1 MKGWRVVLE
10 LGRLWVWF
18 IWVCYVFS
26 NSVYKTKKILNYK
39 KRGKKEKL
47 LLQGKVKKSGLFLL
61 RQRHFCAV
69 FPAQHSTPFGNR
81 RAVKLTY
88 PSYLFT
94 SHEPSP
100 GNWHLLKLR
109 KKPDTECSLY
119 WPSHGQICL
128 RIAYV
133 DCWDDTSNTDPKAC
147 SFSFSR
153 IRPHLPRANETQNCR
168 CPHS

>member
-1 MKGWRVVLE
+1 MRGWRVVLE

-39 KRGKKEKL
+39 KRGKKKSYYFRERGEEVWSVFAEAEAFLCCVPSTTLNTFWKPKSCEIDIPL
-47 LLQGKVKKSGLFLL
+47 LSVYLSWTLTGELASPKAQEEA
-61 RQRHFCAV
+61 RHWMQPVLAITR
-69 FPAQHSTPFGNR
+69 P
-81 RAVKLTY
+81 
-88 PSYLFT
+88 YLP
-94 SHEPSP
+94 E
-100 GNWHLLKLR
+100 
-109 KKPDTECSLY
+109 DC
-119 WPSHGQICL
+119 
-128 RIAYV
+128 YV

-147 SFSFSR
+147 SVSLTR